1 MSDQNGD
8 VEMTRG
14 ARPSPSYTSI
24 LSDTDRG
31 VDKLDIDDAYASLLP
46 AAYRDAH
53 ENLIDLSA
61 SETTMLECIDKEL
74 NLKRL
79 ADVHDWLWLAG
90 RPNPTRPLH
99 YQNLLARQI
108 QVTEQIDMHL
118 VWSKSKV
125 WIKPIPRLLMK
136 PRFWQDY
143 LSCKS
148 DPCDGI
154 DHINQES
161 CSCKPRRQ

>member
-8 VEMTRG
+8 VEMKRG
-14 ARPSPSYTSI
+14 AQPSPFHTSM

-31 VDKLDIDDAYASLLP
+31 VDKVDIVDAYASLLP

-53 ENLIDLSA
+53 ENLIDPSA

-79 ADVHDWLWLAG
+79 ADVHDWLWVAG
-90 RPNPTRPLH
+90 RPVPARSLH

-108 QVTEQIDMHL
+108 QVTEQMDMHL
-118 VWSKSKV
+118 VWSKS
-125 WIKPIPRLLMK
+125 RT
-136 PRFWQDY
+136 
-143 LSCKS
+143 
-148 DPCDGI
+148 
-154 DHINQES
+154 
-161 CSCKPRRQ
+161 